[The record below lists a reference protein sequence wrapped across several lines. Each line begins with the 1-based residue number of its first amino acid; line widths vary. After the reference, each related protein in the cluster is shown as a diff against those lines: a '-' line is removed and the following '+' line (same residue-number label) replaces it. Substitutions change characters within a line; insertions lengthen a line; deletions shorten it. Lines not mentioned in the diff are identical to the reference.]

1 MLRSVGAYLF
11 AGALLLLSTSAF
23 RQALSEFGD
32 TEPGSLLFGVLQLVI
47 GTSAVMAAI
56 GLVRRARWASLCIA
70 IWGAASA
77 VLLAVQPLFEPMA
90 PDAQQSIWIGAAA
103 VGVVAAGVSWFAHRL
118 YRNEAASR
126 TAAERTPTFPPTFPP
141 TLPLAPMVEAPRPV
155 EPIIACASDPHVS
168 RGA

>member
-1 MLRSVGAYLF
+1 VLRSVGAYLF

-103 VGVVAAGVSWFAHRL
+103 VVVVAAGVSWFAHRL
-118 YRNEAASR
+118 YRNDAASR
-126 TAAERTPTFPPTFPP
+126 TAAERTPTFPPT
-141 TLPLAPMVEAPRPV
+141 LPLAPTVEAPRPV

-168 RGA
+168 RGT